1 MKAREESYV
10 EFTGGPEDGL
20 VLHESILELL
30 ESKLS
35 LADGR
40 DIPLMFRRGDDGSAT
55 ESEGGDLVLLGLY
68 VREEGRLPVKYR
80 WVEIG

>member
-1 MKAREESYV
+1 MKAKEESYV

-35 LADGR
+35 LTDGR
-40 DIPLMFRRGDDGSAT
+40 EIPLMLRRDDDGRAG
-55 ESEGGDLVLLGLY
+55 ESEEGDLVLLGIY
-68 VREEGRLPVKYR
+68 VREEGSLPVKYR
-80 WVEIG
+80 WIEIG

>member
-1 MKAREESYV
+1 MKAKEESYV

-35 LADGR
+35 LTDGR
-40 DIPLMFRRGDDGSAT
+40 EIPLMLRRGDDASAG
-55 ESEGGDLVLLGLY
+55 ESEEGDLVLLGLY
-68 VREEGRLPVKYR
+68 VREEGSLPVKYR
-80 WVEIG
+80 WIEIG